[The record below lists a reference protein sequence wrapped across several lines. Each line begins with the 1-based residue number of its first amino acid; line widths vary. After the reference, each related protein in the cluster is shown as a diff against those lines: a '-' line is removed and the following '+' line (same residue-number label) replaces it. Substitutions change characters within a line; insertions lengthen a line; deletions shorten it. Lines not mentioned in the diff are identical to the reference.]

1 MTDDKNKIVS
11 ILPSEIKKQIPDYYI
26 NNVTMVT
33 ALYEFMMTFGIM
45 SGPDI
50 QPEHLLIM
58 RMSPQ
63 HAKVFSKLLV
73 KNVEEYEKRI
83 GEIKLPDD
91 LMKQLGIK

>member
-11 ILPSEIKKQIPDYYI
+11 ILPEVKKQIPDYYI
-26 NNVTMVT
+26 NNVTMLT

-50 QPEHLLIM
+50 KPEPLLII

-63 HAKVFSKLLV
+63 HAKVFSKLLA
-73 KNVEEYEKRI
+73 KNVEEYETRI
-83 GEIKLPDD
+83 GEIKLPED
-91 LMKQLGIK
+91 LIKQLGIK